1 MSEKTSED
9 LVFEK
14 LRTPSLQEMFAEQI
28 YERRKTQKG
37 SFSLYYVHKFKTGD
51 YRVVTVPVEDM
62 HTLSS
67 DKHLEY
73 HSMSGSMPVFNYKK
87 D

>member
-1 MSEKTSED
+1 MTDKTSED

-37 SFSLYYVHKFKTGD
+37 SFLLYYVHKFENGD

-62 HTLSS
+62 HILSS

-73 HSMSGSMPVFNYKK
+73 HSMDGPMPVFNYKK